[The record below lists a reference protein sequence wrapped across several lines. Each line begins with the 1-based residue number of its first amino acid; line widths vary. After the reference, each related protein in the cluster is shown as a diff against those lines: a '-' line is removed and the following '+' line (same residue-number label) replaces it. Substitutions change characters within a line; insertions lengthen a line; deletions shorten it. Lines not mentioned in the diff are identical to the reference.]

1 VITDSGKVETRG
13 SRIKFAGEPNVL
25 TVRRGGGMDVVEG
38 LSGEDRERVMM
49 IEGRVL
55 KPEDRIHD
63 LVDILDAVSGFREE
77 APRERRDGPEIIY
90 DLVDVVEVVERKPR
104 MALVDTGLHDEIMK
118 RAQEIAEKVA
128 REIIPD
134 IAERVIR
141 EEIEKL
147 KKGV

>member
-1 VITDSGKVETRG
+1 V
-13 SRIKFAGEPNVL
+13 A
-25 TVRRGGGMDVVEG
+25 EG
-38 LSGEDRERVMM
+38 LSGEDRDRVMM

-63 LVDILDAVSGFREE
+63 LVDILDTVSGFREE
-77 APRERRDGPEIIY
+77 DSRERRDRPEIIY
-90 DLVDVVEVVERKPR
+90 DLIDVVERKPR
-104 MALVDTGLHDEIMK
+104 MAFVDTGLHDEIMK

-128 REIIPD
+128 REIIPG

-147 KKGV
+147 KKVV

>member
-1 VITDSGKVETRG
+1 V
-13 SRIKFAGEPNVL
+13 A
-25 TVRRGGGMDVVEG
+25 EG
-38 LSGEDRERVMM
+38 LSGEDRDRVMM

-90 DLVDVVEVVERKPR
+90 DLVDVVDVVEVVERKPR

-147 KKGV
+147 KKGVFLTILSFFDGF

>member
-1 VITDSGKVETRG
+1 MKKSIGTTAVMTARP
-13 SRIKFAGEPNVL
+13 GEEWAVA
-25 TVRRGGGMDVVEG
+25 EG
-38 LSGEDRERVMM
+38 LSGEEMDRVMM

-63 LVDILDAVSGFREE
+63 LVDILNTAPGFREDL
-77 APRERRDGPEIIY
+77 AERKVGPEKIY
-90 DLVDVVEVVERKPR
+90 DLVDVVERKPR
-104 MALVDTGLHDEIMK
+104 MALVDTGLHDDIMK
-118 RAQEIAEKVA
+118 RAAEIAEKVA
-128 REIIPD
+128 REVIPD

>member
-1 VITDSGKVETRG
+1 V
-13 SRIKFAGEPNVL
+13 A
-25 TVRRGGGMDVVEG
+25 EG
-38 LSGEDRERVMM
+38 LSGEDRDRVMM

-63 LVDILDAVSGFREE
+63 LVDIFDTVSGFREE
-77 APRERRDGPEIIY
+77 DPGERKNGSEIIY
-90 DLVDVVEVVERKPR
+90 DLVDVVERKPR

>member
-1 VITDSGKVETRG
+1 
-13 SRIKFAGEPNVL
+13 
-25 TVRRGGGMDVVEG
+25 
-38 LSGEDRERVMM
+38 MM

-63 LVDILDAVSGFREE
+63 LVDLLDAVSGFQKED
-77 APRERRDGPEIIY
+77 PGERKNGPEIIY
-90 DLVDVVEVVERKPR
+90 DLVDVVERKPR

-128 REIIPD
+128 REIIPN

>member
-1 VITDSGKVETRG
+1 V
-13 SRIKFAGEPNVL
+13 A
-25 TVRRGGGMDVVEG
+25 EG
-38 LSGEDRERVMM
+38 LSGEDGDRVMM

-63 LVDILDAVSGFREE
+63 LVDVLDTVSGFLEE
-77 APRERRDGPEIIY
+77 DPGERRDGPEIIY
-90 DLVDVVEVVERKPR
+90 DLVDVVERKPR

-147 KKGV
+147 KS

>member
-1 VITDSGKVETRG
+1 M
-13 SRIKFAGEPNVL
+13 A
-25 TVRRGGGMDVVEG
+25 EG
-38 LSGEDRERVMM
+38 LSGEERDRVMM

-63 LVDILDAVSGFREE
+63 LVDILDTVSGFREE
-77 APRERRDGPEIIY
+77 DSRERRDGPEIIY
-90 DLVDVVEVVERKPR
+90 DLVDVVERKPR

-147 KKGV
+147 KKTV